1 MKIVQRYFIV
11 NLVWTTALALAV
23 LVGIFAFL
31 SLIDQLEDAGRG
43 NYDVYQAITYVIL
56 TVPRLAYEIMP
67 VAAMIGGMTCIALL
81 SRNSELDVIRL
92 AGVSEYSLAGLL
104 AKAALVIVLFSI
116 LVGEFVV
123 PASEIKAR
131 YQRSIALTE
140 QVAMQTKYGFW
151 ARDRNSFI
159 NIRKILPGNVIE
171 EIYIY
176 EFDDQD
182 RLRSSIS
189 ADNARYIGDH
199 WVLEGVDRTIIDASG
214 ISREQYGKAAW
225 ESWVDDG
232 LINLVIINPLYM
244 SLWNLSDSIR
254 VLKSNS
260 QSAATYEQAF
270 YGKLVRPFTIL
281 ALVILSIPLVAARKH
296 SDGLG
301 QHVFA
306 GALAGVVFYFVNSA
320 SGHIG
325 IVYGVNPVVSSA
337 FPTLLLCLI
346 LFWLFY
352 RRKPALSA
360 TAGREMSDAPYRPGT
375 RETRPPMQTGIPLRE
390 KTLWSGFSSRATRRL
405 GLSGI
410 YARRAFQGFAAL
422 FSIARRNRTRR

>member
-1 MKIVQRYFIV
+1 MKIIQRYFIV

-31 SLIDQLEDAGRG
+31 SLIDQLEDAGQG
-43 NYDVYQAITYVIL
+43 NYDAYQAITYVIL
-56 TVPRLAYEIMP
+56 TLPRLAYEIMP
-67 VAAMIGGMTCIALL
+67 VAAMIGGMTCMALL

-92 AGVSEYSLAGLL
+92 AGVSEYSLAGFL

-116 LVGEFVV
+116 LIGELVV

-151 ARDRNSFI
+151 ARDGNSFI
-159 NIRKILPGNVIE
+159 NIRKILPGNIIE

-182 RLRSSIS
+182 RLRSSIT
-189 ADNARYIGDH
+189 ADNARYIDDS
-199 WVLEGVDRTIIDASG
+199 WVLEGVDRTIIDDSG
-214 ISREQYGKAAW
+214 ISREQFGRAAW
-225 ESWVDDG
+225 ESRVDDG

-260 QSAATYEQAF
+260 QSTATYEQAF

-281 ALVILSIPLVAARKH
+281 AMILLSIPLVAARNR

-301 QHVFA
+301 QHVFT
-306 GALAGVVFYFVNSA
+306 GALVGVIFYFVNSA

-325 IVYGVNPVVSSA
+325 IVYGVHPIISSA
-337 FPTLLLCLI
+337 LPTLLLYLV
-346 LFWLFY
+346 LLRLFY
-352 RRKPALSA
+352 RQKPVLSPI
-360 TAGREMSDAPYRPGT
+360 TDREKSDVPYRPGP
-375 RETRPPMQTGIPLRE
+375 RETRRPMQTTIRLQE
-390 KTLWSGFSSRATRRL
+390 KT
-405 GLSGI
+405 
-410 YARRAFQGFAAL
+410 
-422 FSIARRNRTRR
+422 

>member
-1 MKIVQRYFIV
+1 MEEGSAQAGSRLNRRHAGSMKILQRYFIV

-31 SLIDQLEDAGRG
+31 SLIDQLEDAGQG
-43 NYDVYQAITYVIL
+43 NYDAYQAITYVIL
-56 TVPRLAYEIMP
+56 TLPRLAYEIMP

-92 AGVSEYSLAGLL
+92 AGVSEYSLAGFL

-116 LVGEFVV
+116 LIGELVV

-131 YQRSIALTE
+131 YQRSVALTE

-151 ARDRNSFI
+151 ARDGNSFI

-171 EIYIY
+171 EVYIY

-182 RLRSSIS
+182 RLRSSIT
-189 ADNARYIGDH
+189 ADNARYIDDS
-199 WVLEGVDRTIIDASG
+199 WVLEGVDRTIIDDSG
-214 ISREQYGKAAW
+214 ISREQFGRAAW
-225 ESWVDDG
+225 ESRVDDG

-244 SLWNLSDSIR
+244 SLLNLSDSIR

-260 QSAATYEQAF
+260 QSTATYEQAF

-281 ALVILSIPLVAARKH
+281 AMILLSIPLVAARNR

-301 QHVFA
+301 QHVFT
-306 GALAGVVFYFVNSA
+306 GALIGVIFYFVNSA

-325 IVYGVNPVVSSA
+325 IVYGVHPIISSA
-337 FPTLLLCLI
+337 LPTLLLYLV
-346 LFWLFY
+346 LLRLFY
-352 RRKPALSA
+352 RQRPVLSP
-360 TAGREMSDAPYRPGT
+360 TTDHEKSDVPYRPGP
-375 RETRPPMQTGIPLRE
+375 RETRHPMQTTIHLQE
-390 KTLWSGFSSRATRRL
+390 KT
-405 GLSGI
+405 
-410 YARRAFQGFAAL
+410 
-422 FSIARRNRTRR
+422 

>member
-11 NLVWTTALALAV
+11 NLAWTTALALAV

-31 SLIDQLEDAGRG
+31 SLIDQLEDAGQG
-43 NYDVYQAITYVIL
+43 NYDAYQAITYVIL
-56 TVPRLAYEIMP
+56 TLPRLAYEIIP

-81 SRNSELDVIRL
+81 SRNSELDAVRL
-92 AGVSEYSLAGLL
+92 AGVSEYSLAGFV
-104 AKAALVIVLFSI
+104 AKAALVIVLFSL
-116 LVGEFVV
+116 LVGELVV

-131 YQRSIALTE
+131 FQRSIALTE

-151 ARDRNSFI
+151 ARDGNSFI

-182 RLRSSIS
+182 RLRSSIT
-189 ADNARYIGDH
+189 ADNARYLEDR
-199 WVLEGVDRTIIDASG
+199 WVLEGVDRTIIDGSG
-214 ISREQYGKAAW
+214 ISREQFSQATW
-225 ESWVDDG
+225 ESRVDDG

-244 SLWNLSDSIR
+244 SLRNLSDSIR
-254 VLKSNS
+254 MLKSNS
-260 QSAATYEQAF
+260 QSAAAYEQAF

-281 ALVILSIPLVAARKH
+281 AMIILSVPLVAARKR

-301 QHVFA
+301 RHVFT
-306 GALAGVVFYFVNSA
+306 GALIGVIFYFVNSA

-325 IVYGVNPVVSSA
+325 IVYGVHPLISSA
-337 FPTLLLCLI
+337 VPTLLLYLLLLRLYYRQQPV
-346 LFWLFY
+346 LF
-352 RRKPALSA
+352 P
-360 TAGREMSDAPYRPGT
+360 TAGREKSDVPYRPGP
-375 RETRPPMQTGIPLRE
+375 RETRPPMQTTIRRQE
-390 KTLWSGFSSRATRRL
+390 KTLWSGFSSRAARRL

-410 YARRAFQGFAAL
+410 YARRAFQGFAVL

>member
-31 SLIDQLEDAGRG
+31 SLIDQLEDAGQG
-43 NYDVYQAITYVIL
+43 NYDAYQAITYVIL
-56 TVPRLAYEIMP
+56 TLPRLAYEIMP
-67 VAAMIGGMTCIALL
+67 VAAMIGGMTCMALL

-92 AGVSEYSLAGLL
+92 AGVSEYSLAGFL

-116 LVGEFVV
+116 LIGELVV

-151 ARDRNSFI
+151 ARDGNSFI
-159 NIRKILPGNVIE
+159 NIRKILPGNIIE

-182 RLRSSIS
+182 RLRSSIT
-189 ADNARYIGDH
+189 ADNARYIDGS
-199 WVLEGVDRTIIDASG
+199 WVLEGVERTIIDDSG
-214 ISREQYGKAAW
+214 ISREQFSRAAW
-225 ESWVDDG
+225 ESRVDDG

-244 SLWNLSDSIR
+244 SLLNLSDSIR

-260 QSAATYEQAF
+260 QSTATYEQAF

-281 ALVILSIPLVAARKH
+281 AMILLSIPLVAARNR

-301 QHVFA
+301 QHVFT
-306 GALAGVVFYFVNSA
+306 GALVGVIFYFVNSA

-325 IVYGVNPVVSSA
+325 IVYGVHPIISSSV
-337 FPTLLLCLI
+337 PTLLLYLV
-346 LFWLFY
+346 LLRLFY
-352 RRKPALSA
+352 RQKPVLSP
-360 TAGREMSDAPYRPGT
+360 TTDHEKSGVPYRPGP
-375 RETRPPMQTGIPLRE
+375 RETRRPVQTTIRLQE
-390 KTLWSGFSSRATRRL
+390 KT
-405 GLSGI
+405 
-410 YARRAFQGFAAL
+410 
-422 FSIARRNRTRR
+422 